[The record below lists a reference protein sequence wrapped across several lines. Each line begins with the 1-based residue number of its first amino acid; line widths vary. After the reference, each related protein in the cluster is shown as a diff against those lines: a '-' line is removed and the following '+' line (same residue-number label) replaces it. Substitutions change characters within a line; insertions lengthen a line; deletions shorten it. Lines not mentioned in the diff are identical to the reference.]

1 MFTAAGNMRE
11 LGREEVT
18 PTRPECY
25 AGLVSVA
32 IKLDFVQP
40 LLAFRDV
47 LNGEGYIGSI
57 DCMVPDL
64 VASTASTLKAP
75 TGNC

>member
-1 MFTAAGNMRE
+1 MRE

-25 AGLVSVA
+25 AGLVSARQAAVA
-32 IKLDFVQP
+32 IKLDFVEP